1 MNDKKKY
8 YIRGLGCGLLIA
20 TVILMI
26 TKSIRFTDEK
36 AVKRAK
42 ELGYVLETQDDTKT
56 IDLNQIKENLEK
68 TPAPTTAPKET
79 TPVPTKAPTE
89 AVKPT
94 DEIKPTQTPTNE
106 PKATEKPEN
115 PDGVKTAI
123 INVTPGM
130 ICQTVCDM
138 CQEMGIVESA
148 EDFMIYSQ
156 RRGLTEDFNVGRFEV
171 RSDMTYDQLLHVFTG
186 K

>member
-1 MNDKKKY
+1 MSDKRKY

-42 ELGYVLETQDDTKT
+42 ELGYVLETEIKT
-56 IDLNQIKENLEK
+56 GKIDIEQIKEKLDK
-68 TPAPTTAPKET
+68 TPAPTAAAKET
-79 TPVPTKAPTE
+79 TPVPTPAVTE

-94 DEIKPTQTPTNE
+94 DEVKPTPVPTDE
-106 PKATEKPEN
+106 PEITKAPQEQ
-115 PDGVKTAI
+115 DGVKTAI

-130 ICQTVCDM
+130 ICQTVCYM
-138 CQEMGIVESA
+138 CQEEGIIEDA
-148 EDFMIYSQ
+148 EDFILYAQ

-171 RSDMTYDQLLHVFTG
+171 RSDMTYEHLLHVFTG